1 MNSAPLVRVDS
12 ARIRET
18 KPVSAIRSAFAH
30 PIPDFACPFHIND
43 KETVVKTHLRL
54 ITLAVYVTVSGAAF
68 AQTDPH
74 HPAADAPQATT
85 AAPAAQAMP
94 GGLPEQ
100 CMAMTSTMQKM
111 MPMMEKIA
119 PMMQQMMPMMQ
130 QMMQGGMMQGQGGMA
145 QGGGMTNMPIDTG
158 NMSEASRNY
167 MEAMKRMDAPMMQ
180 GLQAAD
186 PDVAFVQSMIPHH
199 QGAIDMARA
208 VLQFGKDDQ
217 VKVWANQI
225 ITAQQAEIAA
235 MQEWLKQHAK

>member
-1 MNSAPLVRVDS
+1 M
-12 ARIRET
+12 
-18 KPVSAIRSAFAH
+18 
-30 PIPDFACPFHIND
+30 
-43 KETVVKTHLRL
+43 KTHLRL
-54 ITLAVYVTVSGAAF
+54 ITLAAFTTLSGAAL

-85 AAPAAQAMP
+85 TAPAARAMP
-94 GGLPEQ
+94 GGSPEQ
-100 CMAMTSTMQKM
+100 CTAMMSTMQKM
-111 MPMMEKIA
+111 MPMMEKMA

-130 QMMQGGMMQGQGGMA
+130 QMMQGGMMQGGQGGMMQGGMMQG
-145 QGGGMTNMPIDTG
+145 QGGGMTNMPMDTA

-167 MEAMKRMDAPMMQ
+167 MQAMKRMDAPMMQ
-180 GLQAAD
+180 GVQAAD
-186 PDVAFVQSMIPHH
+186 PDVAFVQAMIPHH

-225 ITAQQAEIAA
+225 ITAQQSEIAA

>member
-1 MNSAPLVRVDS
+1 M
-12 ARIRET
+12 
-18 KPVSAIRSAFAH
+18 
-30 PIPDFACPFHIND
+30 
-43 KETVVKTHLRL
+43 KTHLRL
-54 ITLAVYVTVSGAAF
+54 IAFAAFTTLSSPAF

-74 HPAADAPQATT
+74 HPAADAPQPTT

-94 GGLPEQ
+94 DGLPEQ
-100 CMAMTSTMQKM
+100 CTAMMSTMQKM
-111 MPMMEKIA
+111 MPMMEKMA

-130 QMMQGGMMQGQGGMA
+130 QMMQGGMMQGGQGGMMQGQGGMA
-145 QGGGMTNMPIDTG
+145 RGGGMMNMPMDTA
-158 NMSEASRNY
+158 NMSEASKKY
-167 MEAMKRMDAPMMQ
+167 VEAMKRMDAPMMQ
-180 GLQAAD
+180 GIQTGD
-186 PDVAFVQSMIPHH
+186 PDVAFVQAMIPHH